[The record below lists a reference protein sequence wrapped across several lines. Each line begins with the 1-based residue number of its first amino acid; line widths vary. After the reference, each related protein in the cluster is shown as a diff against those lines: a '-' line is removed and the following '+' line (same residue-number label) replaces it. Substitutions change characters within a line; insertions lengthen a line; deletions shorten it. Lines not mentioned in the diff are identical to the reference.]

1 MNTKQIK
8 NLCAASASVDGGER
22 ERDAPHIEWQKRGR
36 TEREIGRVAGEEGQS
51 EKLCHN
57 QVQQQTERNLQ
68 MPPLDGDH
76 DDNDDQH
83 RMAMIIVISLRLRL
97 IMGDYKRSYDHS
109 DRSMI
114 MPFRSSLHA
123 VAVAVA

>member
-22 ERDAPHIEWQKRGR
+22 ERDAPHIEWEQRGR
-36 TEREIGRVAGEEGQS
+36 TERGKGRGSGGEGQS

-68 MPPLDGDH
+68 MPPLDDDH
-76 DDNDDQH
+76 DDDDDDQQQQH
-83 RMAMIIVISLRLRL
+83 RIAS
-97 IMGDYKRSYDHS
+97 
-109 DRSMI
+109 
-114 MPFRSSLHA
+114 
-123 VAVAVA
+123 

>member
-22 ERDAPHIEWQKRGR
+22 ERDAPHIEWEKRGR
-36 TEREIGRVAGEEGQS
+36 TERRTERGQRGEGQS

-68 MPPLDGDH
+68 MPPLDE
-76 DDNDDQH
+76 DDDDDQQQH
-83 RMAMIIVISLRLRL
+83 RIAMIIVISLRLRL